1 MITVSQQQNSDF
13 ASTVSLNRP
22 GSCPI
27 PSVEISATTGISD
40 VKTYSDEELLTAT
53 KGGLLSNH

>member
-13 ASTVSLNRP
+13 ASAVSLNRP
-22 GSCPI
+22 RSLPI
-27 PSVEISATTGISD
+27 PSVEISATGISD

-53 KGGLLSNH
+53 NDGLLSNY